1 MDFRHT
7 IKTLAIGKFPILE
20 IGPSYNPILP
30 KSAGHD
36 VRIMD
41 HAHQDDLIAKYK
53 AYGVDT
59 GKIEIVDYV
68 TTDISSLATYGERY
82 ALIVA
87 SHVIEHSTDI
97 IKFLNDCYDLLT
109 EDGELVLIIPDKR
122 YCFDTFR
129 PLSSA
134 GMAIDAHLEN
144 RTLHR
149 GAVFDHYAH
158 FCTRSG
164 AMAWGE
170 QEKGSLSLTHSS
182 DQNIGAYSRSLN
194 PLEYEDAHEWIFT
207 PSSFGMV
214 IQDLRACELIKL
226 NLKTLEPTIGY
237 EFLSILTN
245 RPAADAQPRFEYM
258 KDIQLE
264 ELHSILMKLDKTT
277 ASRAYAK
284 VYGENHLQIENAA
297 AIPQMDETP
306 ETENSQQNIYQ
317 DLKSKIRRL
326 IKL

>member
-1 MDFRHT
+1 MDFRNT
-7 IKTLAIGKFPILE
+7 IKNLALGKSPILE

-41 HAHQDDLIAKYK
+41 HACQEDLIAKYE

-59 GKIEIVDYV
+59 SKIEPVDYV
-68 TTDISSLATYGERY
+68 TTDISSIAANGNRY
-82 ALIVA
+82 ALIIA

-97 IKFLNDCYDLLT
+97 IKFLNDCHDLLT
-109 EDGELVLIIPDKR
+109 EDGELILIIPDKR

-144 RTLHR
+144 RKLHR
-149 GAVFDHYAH
+149 GAVFDHYAN
-158 FCTRSG
+158 FCTRCG
-164 AMAWGE
+164 VMAWGE
-170 QEKGSLSLTHSS
+170 QEKGSLNLVHSS
-182 DQNIGAYSRSLN
+182 DQNVGAYSRSLT

-207 PSSFGMV
+207 PSSFAMA

-226 NLKTLEPTIGY
+226 GLKTVEPTIGY
-237 EFLSILTN
+237 EFFTVLTN
-245 RPAADAQPRFEYM
+245 QPTTNTQPRLEYM
-258 KDIQLE
+258 TNIQLE
-264 ELHSILMKLDKTT
+264 ELHSILLKLDKTT
-277 ASRAYAK
+277 ASNAYAK
-284 VYGENHLQIENAA
+284 VYGETYDRSE
-297 AIPQMDETP
+297 ETVALP
-306 ETENSQQNIYQ
+306 CVTVAYKTGDGDQNMYQ
-317 DLKSKIRRL
+317 ALKRKARKL